1 MGKYKIGKDIGKL
14 TVRLQQ
20 VEEKVA
26 YVRKNGESGNTSN
39 SECKCRGVSDS
50 ELYESL
56 EDAAPDSK
64 VFEILKNLMIDAGE
78 ITIRELFACTAEDVG
93 HKAARAI
100 TLAKEIG
107 FLALSNNKCCHEVD
121 DVLKNDF
128 CKRKAGKWCS
138 LVKKHGLK
146 RCTLASD
153 KC

>member
-1 MGKYKIGKDIGKL
+1 MGKYKIGKDIGEL
-14 TVRLQQ
+14 TVRLQH

-26 YVRKNGESGNTSN
+26 YARNNGQSGNTSN
-39 SECKCRGVSDS
+39 SACKCRGVSDS

-78 ITIRELFACTAEDVG
+78 VTIRELFACTIEDVG
-93 HKAARAI
+93 HKAANAI
-100 TLAKEIG
+100 ALAKEIG
-107 FLALSNNKCCHEVD
+107 FLALSNDKCCHEVD
-121 DVLKNDF
+121 DVLQNDY
-128 CKRKAGKWCS
+128 CKSKTGKWCS
-138 LVKKHGLK
+138 LVKKHGRK